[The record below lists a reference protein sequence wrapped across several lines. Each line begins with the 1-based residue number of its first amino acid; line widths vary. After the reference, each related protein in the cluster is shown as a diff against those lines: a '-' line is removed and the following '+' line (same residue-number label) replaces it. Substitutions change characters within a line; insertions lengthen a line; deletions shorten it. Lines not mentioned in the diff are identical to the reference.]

1 MQFLCDLANAVL
13 DGDTGEMLEY
23 RHLITRPKY
32 KEVWGDAYGKE
43 VGRLAQGI
51 PGKVEGTNTLFFI
64 RKDEVPADRVK
75 DVTRDRIVCNV
86 RPEKDDPNRVRAT
99 VMGNLINHPGDN
111 STPTA
116 DLLTIKILLNSVIST
131 PGAKFM
137 TIDISNFYLNTPLDR
152 YEYMK
157 MKLSNFPEEIVEL
170 YNLKKS
176 H

>member
-1 MQFLCDLANAVL
+1 MILVEAAGKPKKASILQQALATKLDVAGAAIEVSARRVASRHYPLQFLCDLANAVL

-64 RKDEVPADRVK
+64 RKDEVPADRIK

-86 RPEKDDPNRVRAT
+86 RLEKDDPNRVRAT

-116 DLLTIKILLNSVIST
+116 DLLT
-131 PGAKFM
+131 
-137 TIDISNFYLNTPLDR
+137 D
-152 YEYMK
+152 
-157 MKLSNFPEEIVEL
+157 VEQ
-170 YNLKKS
+170 
-176 H
+176 